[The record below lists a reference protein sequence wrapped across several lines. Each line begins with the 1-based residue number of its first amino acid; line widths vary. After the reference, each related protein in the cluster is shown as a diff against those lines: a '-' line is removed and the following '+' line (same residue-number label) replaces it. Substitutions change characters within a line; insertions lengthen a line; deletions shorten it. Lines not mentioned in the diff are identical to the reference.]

1 MPLSFPLRLR
11 DGGYLQRSEEPAAIL
26 ALLQLMAATAGG
38 TWAACPVFGLRDLL
52 EAGRQRADAPRLAT
66 ERANQ
71 ALADLDIQGFRV
83 AEIVR
88 EATQRLDLDV
98 YTVTLA
104 STRDAGLLT
113 TTFTTESAPR

>member
-104 STRDAGLLT
+104 STRDAGSFT

>member
-26 ALLQLMAATAGG
+26 VLLQLMAATAGG

-83 AEIVR
+83 EEIVR

-104 STRDAGLLT
+104 STRDAGSLT

>member
-104 STRDAGLLT
+104 STRDAGSLT